1 MERLHLQFFA
11 DEVEAAPAETTEA
24 ATETTANAEVENQTE
39 TTEDVTPKATE
50 AAETKAEKMF
60 SEQEVNKVIQKR
72 LAREKGASDFLEKL
86 AKRQNLSVDAFM
98 KQVDEAVRNEEISK
112 YSTENNVSE
121 EVAKKV
127 LDLEQE
133 VQGLKA
139 DKAKAEKEVALK
151 QEWDDLIKEFPDVKP
166 DSIPQEVLD
175 IAKDGT
181 KLRDAYTRYEYSK
194 LKANQEDVKKNAIKD
209 YLAGKL
215 KIEPVEGSGGSA
227 VVTPNG
233 TPKTWQDAK
242 KGALAM
248 LRASKEFKV

>member
-1 MERLHLQFFA
+1 MKRLLDLQFFA
-11 DEVEAAPAETTEA
+11 DEVAEATES
-24 ATETTANAEVENQTE
+24 TETTTADAGVGNQTE
-39 TTEDVTPKATE
+39 TTENVTS
-50 AAETKAEKMF
+50 AEPEKAE
-60 SEQEVNKVIQKR
+60 NKPEKTFTQKDIDNAINKR

-98 KQVDEAVRNEEISK
+98 KQVDEAVRAEEVK
-112 YSTENNVSE
+112 NYSNENNVSE

-127 LDLEQE
+127 LGLEQE
-133 VQGLKA
+133 VLSLKA
-139 DKAKAEKEVALK
+139 DKEKAEHEVALK
-151 QEWDDLIKEFPDVKP
+151 QEWDELIKEFPDVKP

-175 IAKDGT
+175 MAKDGT

-194 LKANQEDVKKNAIKD
+194 LKANQEDIKKNAIKD

-242 KGALAM
+242 QGALAI
-248 LRASKEFKV
+248 LRANKEFKV

>member
-1 MERLHLQFFA
+1 MERLDLQFFA
-11 DEVEAAPAETTEA
+11 DEVVETPVEATES
-24 ATETTANAEVENQTE
+24 TETTANAEEGNQTE
-39 TTEDVTPKATE
+39 TTENVTSAESEK
-50 AAETKAEKMF
+50 AETKPEKTF
-60 SEQEVNKVIQKR
+60 SQKDIDNAINKR
-72 LAREKGASDFLEKL
+72 LAREKGASEFLEKL

-127 LDLEQE
+127 LDLENE

-151 QEWDDLIKEFPDVKP
+151 QEWDELVKEFPDVKP
-166 DSIPQEVLD
+166 DNIPQEVLD
-175 IAKDGT
+175 MAKDGT
-181 KLRDAYTRYEYSK
+181 KLRDAYTRYEFSK
-194 LKANQEDVKKNAIKD
+194 LKANQEEIKKSAIKD

-215 KIEPVEGSGGSA
+215 KIDPVEGSGGG
-227 VVTPNG
+227 VGVTQP
-233 TPKTWQDAK
+233 TQPKTWDDAK

-248 LRASKEFKV
+248 LRAKKEFKV